1 MMMMMED
8 DRPSLAQGEFKMH
21 SQAEYFLEL
30 GSSSGNIIELVDESR
45 LSDESQ
51 WFSHLGFDV
60 MLLSNE
66 LIERIPVIR
75 EINAIAEVDRV
86 VVLSM
91 PAYSTYNWHTDD
103 HRNATVN
110 LLINNHDNSHCLF
123 GEPLDE
129 NRSSFL
135 ELKYKPNTFYL
146 FNTKRQHMVINRGER
161 RYMMSLQF
169 NSELGYIDIRDEW
182 LDSNSLS
189 SLKAS

>member
-1 MMMMMED
+1 MMMKMED
-8 DRPSLAQGEFKMH
+8 GQPSLDEGQIKMLTQ
-21 SQAEYFLEL
+21 SEYFLEL
-30 GSSSGNIIELVDESR
+30 GSSSESIIELVDESR
-45 LSDESQ
+45 LSDQSQ

-66 LIERIPVIR
+66 LIERIPIIR
-75 EINAIAEVDRV
+75 EINAIAKVDRV

-91 PAYSTYNWHTDD
+91 PTYSTYNWHTDD

-169 NSELGYIDIRDEW
+169 NSELGYTDIRDEW
-182 LDSNSLS
+182 LNRNSLA